1 MRTLP
6 SSFSRLPFR
15 RVLYVVL
22 VGSKQLS
29 SADKHKTIK
38 GTIIIVANRKKN
50 SDTLYDIRDNLN

>member
-38 GTIIIVANRKKN
+38 GTIIIVANRKKKK
-50 SDTLYDIRDNLN
+50 IRYFI

>member
-22 VGSKQLS
+22 AGSKQLS

-38 GTIIIVANRKKN
+38 GTIIIVTNRKKN
-50 SDTLYDIRDNLN
+50 QILYMISETT